1 MKRKSQILKEIKVL
15 VKEYKSLSEDAE
27 KLFGKDF
34 NITRLQGNDYVLEYS
49 KFNGEYTIKDLMD
62 IEKKLNVALKK
73 LPKELKPVSKSADV
87 YVRFGDVAIG
97 ISLKSK
103 LSHDDLEKLLGF
115 YIDERE

>member
-1 MKRKSQILKEIKVL
+1 MK
-15 VKEYKSLSEDAE
+15 VKNFEQFLNESAE

-34 NITRLQGNDYVLEYS
+34 NITRLQGKDYVLEYS
-49 KFNGEYTIKDLMD
+49 KFGQEYTIKSLMD

-73 LPKELKPVSKSADV
+73 LPKELEPVSKSADV
-87 YVRFGDVAIG
+87 YVRFGEVAIG